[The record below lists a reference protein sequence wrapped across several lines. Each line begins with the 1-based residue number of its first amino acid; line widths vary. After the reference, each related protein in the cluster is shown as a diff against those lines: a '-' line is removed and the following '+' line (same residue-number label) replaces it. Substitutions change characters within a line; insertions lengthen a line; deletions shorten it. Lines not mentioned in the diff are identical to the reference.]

1 MKTVRKWIKFKY
13 SPRSWEE
20 KSLCYQLFKWIWNRI
35 CWRSLSHFLMMLLLI
50 QVPWS

>member
-1 MKTVRKWIKFKY
+1 MRSLIASYRKSMKTVRKWIKFKY

-35 CWRSLSHFLMMLLLI
+35 CWRSL
-50 QVPWS
+50 